1 VSETLSRTHDTAAEP
16 TRLHLVSVDQ
26 SYDAHQ
32 AARDAANERLTEE
45 LNEGGRFKRM
55 LKSVWKGGALRE
67 YYHHKY
73 TREAQA
79 NIQATGNVLLYQA
92 STEQSQRAKW
102 ATIDRFLNENKEV
115 IHETAGESREEVGS
129 DAELNQEVKE
139 LIRRNVEGDLSDEAM
154 VEEKSRLLAAYHEA
168 RGNQAFARG
177 AVQVDNMVEI
187 AAAVKGAVAHGES
200 LDTVLRNMKITA
212 GEARSGVRTEARY
225 NKVEKIADKLSRS
238 RFGSLVGPE
247 VVATATTLA
256 ASILRYGSHS
266 VVGAATK
273 TILPGVAAGA
283 WAGLR
288 ENKRMKDER
297 AQHLRERAQGK
308 EIQAGSK
315 RREKLEA
322 TRYETAAATDLTNML
337 RQQFGEATDFTSS
350 KEAYEAAMA
359 ALSAV
364 ETRISLSDERKLDL
378 ISYSDAG
385 MVEEERFA
393 LDLAR
398 AEAKVAARARLT
410 ADVRRTLG
418 IDAAMSLE
426 DMIGERSDAF
436 LESIETDISQKDKVF
451 KRLKR
456 REVAKAAAKGAVI
469 GLAFGAITQ
478 EGIAALSDTR
488 EGLIEQAWGAHN
500 QPYEGTMH
508 QTLLHGFVHGS
519 DGDNLNV
526 LHHDPSGDYTS
537 HSIGEHGT
545 MSVSSDQSLSE
556 NADGTLLLRDHNGNT
571 IADNLTTKPDG
582 TLTAES
588 LQRLHESGS
597 NVEDLSHTVDLPPK
611 IETHQGTLNEYMDAH
626 KGDTTHVKRD
636 YWLDNDTAKFD
647 KNEQKLWWGGND
659 NNGLTKDGDYQFDI
673 SHMSKSGSSHDGQ
686 SLNWEK
692 AAQNGELKVAISAS
706 ANDQSHVFMVD
717 IHTWRDAQGD
727 LHADATIPK
736 DSPAGQF
743 FGQHNGEAVFNG
755 KYAEVVQTT
764 KPDAD
769 GVTHMRPLA
778 TEVGN
783 DTARTG
789 DFPITKE
796 VPVREFRPEY
806 KITSN
811 GYDTQEAQSTFTE
824 MAPVIPVVSRKS
836 LEVVKRV
843 ERPGYYY
850 GYDSNPERLR
860 RFRREECSPRLNT
873 DPRARLNPRQELDWH
888 RGEIRR
894 RAGGEYAEGVDRAID
909 DSPELRN
916 LRPET
921 KAIVTIPVAAASE
934 SDNIYRTLASY
945 AGQDGELDRTTILL
959 HVNWFDSAEGDP
971 AKAAGIQKTWD
982 EIERARHDF
991 PQLSIATMK
1000 SVWEEAKKRRGEY
1013 GDGIAG
1019 HMARKMYDTALMSVQ
1034 RAMAEGRMS
1043 DDREVLLIRNDSDA
1057 HGIRRTYLPNMI
1069 KSFEE
1074 HPENDVFTGA
1084 IRWGTERHTDL
1095 PGFAFVSNFREV
1107 MHIATKRKGINVWPP
1122 TVGINT
1128 AVRMSTFAA
1137 VNGIGYDPKRTG
1149 IGTDDYNIGGRVKDA
1164 RQVDVWRARAM
1175 RRFWNLRSNS
1185 GRIPRGYGYGY
1196 PAEMTHE
1203 DYSYHRHV
1211 GGADIDTAPDRLEKA
1226 YLAGIPITRAWDNWG
1241 NQLRDEGLI
1250 KGVTENLR
1258 THPGEVVSRV
1268 EADMSASFTE
1278 RFHDRAHVRAGLAA
1292 VLPTSIGGRPA
1303 YTITRTSGGMA
1314 FKFTPEG
1321 RAWFLDRL
1329 QRDTKGKYDPIGRRV
1344 RRKLYHETAGGRTPN
1359 TSRPLMV

>member
-1 VSETLSRTHDTAAEP
+1 MAETLTRTPDTAAEP

-67 YYHHKY
+67 YYQHKY

-79 NIQATGNVLLYQA
+79 NIEATGNVLLYQA
-92 STEQSQRAKW
+92 STEQSQRARW
-102 ATIDRFLNENKEV
+102 ATIDRFLNENDEV
-115 IHETAGESREEVGS
+115 IHTSAGESREEIAS

-154 VEEKSRLLAAYHEA
+154 VEEKARLLAAYHEA
-168 RGNQAFARG
+168 RGDQAFGRG
-177 AVQVDNMVEI
+177 VVQVDNMVEI
-187 AAAVKGAVAHGES
+187 AAAVKGAVDHGES
-200 LDTVLRNMKITA
+200 LDAVLANMKISM

-238 RFGSLVGPE
+238 RLGSLVGPE
-247 VVATATTLA
+247 TVATATTLA
-256 ASILRYGSHS
+256 ASLLRFGSHS

-273 TILPGVAAGA
+273 TIAPGIAAGA

-308 EIQAGSK
+308 EIQAGSR
-315 RREKLEA
+315 RREQLEE
-322 TRYETAAATDLTNML
+322 TRYETAAATDLTDML
-337 RQQFGEATDFTSS
+337 RQHFGEEADFTAS
-350 KEAYEAAMA
+350 KDAYEAAMA

-378 ISYSDAG
+378 ISFSDAG

-398 AEAKVAARARLT
+398 AEAKVAARNRLT
-410 ADVRRTLG
+410 DDVRRALG
-418 IDAAMSLE
+418 VDADQSLE
-426 DMIGERSDAF
+426 DMISERSEAF
-436 LESIETDISQKDKVF
+436 LESVETDLSQKDKVF

-488 EGLIEQAWGAHN
+488 QGLIEQAWGATD

-508 QTLLHGFVHGS
+508 QTLLHGLVHGS
-519 DGDNLNV
+519 DGGNFTE
-526 LHHDPSGDYTS
+526 LHHEPSGDYTS
-537 HSIGEHGT
+537 HAIGEHGT
-545 MSVSSDQSLSE
+545 ISVSSDQSLTE

-571 IADNLTTKPDG
+571 IADNLTTNRDG
-582 TLTAES
+582 SLTAES
-588 LQRLHESGS
+588 LQRLNDSGS
-597 NVEDLSHTVDLPPK
+597 HVENLSHTVDLPPK
-611 IETHQGTLNEYMDAH
+611 VETHQGSLSEYMDAH
-626 KGDTTHVKRD
+626 KSETTHVSRD
-636 YWLDNDTAKFD
+636 YWYDNNTEKFD
-647 KNEQKLWWGGND
+647 KNELGLWWGGEN
-659 NNGLTKDGDYQFDI
+659 NNGLTGDGGYQFDI
-673 SHMSKSGSSHDGQ
+673 SHMTQGGSSHDGQ
-686 SLNWEK
+686 NLAWQE
-692 AAQNGELKVAISAS
+692 AARRGELKLAISAS
-706 ANDQSHVFMVD
+706 GNTQTQVFMID
-717 IHTWRDAQGD
+717 INPDGT
-727 LHADATIPK
+727 ATIPK
-736 DSPAGQF
+736 DSPAAQF
-743 FGQHNGEAVFNG
+743 FSERGGQASFDG

-769 GVTHMRPLA
+769 GVTHIRPLA

-796 VPVREFRPEY
+796 VPVKEFRPEY

-811 GYDTQEAQSTFTE
+811 GYDTQEGQPTFTE
-824 MAPVIPVVSRKS
+824 MAPVIPLVPRRA
-836 LEVVKRV
+836 LEVVQRV

-850 GYDSNPERLR
+850 GYDSSPERLR
-860 RFRREECSPRLNT
+860 RFRKEECSPRLNR
-873 DPRARLNPRQELDWH
+873 DPKARLNPREELDWH

-894 RAGGEYAEGVDRAID
+894 RAGADYADGVDRAID
-909 DSPELRN
+909 DSPELRS
-916 LRPET
+916 LPADT
-921 KAIVTIPVAAASE
+921 KAIVTIPIAAASE

-945 AGQDGELDRTTILL
+945 AGQDAELDRTTILL

-971 AKAAGIQKTWD
+971 AKAASIQKTWD
-982 EIERARHDF
+982 EIERARRDF
-991 PQLSIATMK
+991 PQLRIATMK
-1000 SVWEEAKKRRGEY
+1000 SVWEEAKKRSGEY

-1034 RAMAEGRMS
+1034 RAMAEGRM
-1043 DDREVLLIRNDSDA
+1043 DDDHEVLLIRNDSDA
-1057 HGIRRTYLPNMI
+1057 QGIRRTYLQNMI
-1069 KSFEE
+1069 KSFEQ

-1107 MHIATKRKGINVWPP
+1107 MHIATKRRGVNVWPP

-1149 IGTDDYNIGGRVKDA
+1149 IGTDDYNIGGRIKDA
-1164 RQVDVWRARAM
+1164 RQIDVWRARAM
-1175 RRFWNLRSNS
+1175 RHFWNLRSNS
-1185 GRIPRGYGYGY
+1185 GRTPNTYGYGY

-1241 NQLRDEGLI
+1241 NQLRDEGLVR
-1250 KGVTENLR
+1250 GATENLR
-1258 THPGEVVSRV
+1258 SNPGEVISRV

-1303 YTITRTSGGMA
+1303 YTITRTSGGMV
-1314 FKFTPEG
+1314 FRFTPEG
-1321 RAWFLDRL
+1321 RAWFVNRL
-1329 QRDTKGKYDPIGRRV
+1329 QRDSKGRYDPIGRRV
-1344 RRKLYHETAGGRTPN
+1344 RRKLYHETNGGRAPR
-1359 TSRPLMV
+1359 TSQPLMV